1 VMVPICGRCGHAMQY
16 HRQFRGIV
24 HQLNSS
30 GIAMMENWVCVEC
43 GQTVI
48 MSSDYKAS
56 HNSHSHVADSHDLNA
71 RRFGPMIEFFEYPVG
86 TGEEPSG
93 MVKPVGPKQLD
104 LFYEKEHSDG
114 K

>member
-1 VMVPICGRCGHAMQY
+1 
-16 HRQFRGIV
+16 
-24 HQLNSS
+24 
-30 GIAMMENWVCVEC
+30 MM
-43 GQTVI
+43 
-48 MSSDYKAS
+48 
-56 HNSHSHVADSHDLNA
+56 
-71 RRFGPMIEFFEYPVG
+71 EFFEYPVG